1 MKINFY
7 LKLEVIDHII
17 NDLDS
22 RCLALFKEVSFGHL
36 LDIMIEVPLQL
47 LTQLIRR
54 QYVSTNNQC
63 SSLIPI

>member
-7 LKLEVIDHII
+7 LKLEVIGHII

-22 RCLALFKEVSFGHL
+22 KCLALFKEGSFGHL